1 MQQFKGRR
9 SSAIRAA
16 GAALA
21 ALMLTVPSI
30 APAQFSDSY
39 NFLKAVKDRDG
50 DKATTALNKPGST
63 IVNTRD
69 VTTGETALH
78 IVIARRDVTWLGFLL
93 GKGANPNLA
102 DNRGETPL
110 LSAVQL
116 RFIDGVRYLLGNGAQ
131 VDKPN
136 DNGETALIRYTLD
149 LRGAGR
155 MPDAA
160 ALDDRLVR
168 MMRGWSAAVEA
179 ALVDLAGAGRAAR
192 LALRHAS
199 SFPVNYR
206 NAFTPEEAAQDVL
219 RIA

>member
-50 DKATTALNKPGST
+50 DKATTALNKPGTT

-78 IVIARRDVTWLGFLL
+78 IVIARRDTTWLGFLL

-136 DNGETALIRYTLD
+136 DNGETALIRAVQ
-149 LRGAGR
+149 LRDVAMTRLLVSLGANPEKRDSIAGMSARDYATRDGR
-155 MPDAA
+155 TPGLIQ
-160 ALDDRLVR
+160 ALD
-168 MMRGWSAAVEA
+168 EA
-179 ALVDLAGAGRAAR
+179 KPAKATSG
-192 LALRHAS
+192 
-199 SFPVNYR
+199 PVQG
-206 NAFTPEEAAQDVL
+206 PSL
-219 RIA
+219 